1 MTARV
6 AMAMEMF
13 IIMCGDSANYR
24 TRIIWLFDDLV
35 RLAGDRLA
43 GGIQPVD
50 DPQTALGVL
59 AEG

>member
-1 MTARV
+1 
-6 AMAMEMF
+6 MAMEMF